1 MMNFIRPRLRKPA
14 GIALAGTLWAA
25 AWVVHG
31 GNGWQWAIV
40 AELGVIALA
49 IGWYVRG
56 GRDNDEDALAGSRP
70 DERQQLL
77 SLRSWA
83 LAGKVAMVAAFAGVT
98 IAVAARAT
106 WWWPFAA
113 IFAVTGFGY
122 LLGLSNYG
130 VAEEDPADEDPA
142 DDAGHQARYP
152 VSS

>member
-1 MMNFIRPRLRKPA
+1 MMRFIRPRLRKPV

-31 GNGWQWAIV
+31 GNGWQVAIV
-40 AELGVIALA
+40 AWVGVIALA

-56 GRDNDEDALAGSRP
+56 GRDSDEDALAGSRP

-83 LAGKVAMVAAFAGVT
+83 LAGKVAMSAAFAGVT
-98 IAVAARAT
+98 IAVAARAG

-130 VAEEDPADEDPA
+130 VAEEVPA
-142 DDAGHQARYP
+142 DDADNGHQARSP
-152 VSS
+152 VSH

>member
-1 MMNFIRPRLRKPA
+1 MMRFIRPRLRKPV
-14 GIALAGTLWAA
+14 GIALAGTAYAA
-25 AWVVHG
+25 AWLVHG

-40 AELGVIALA
+40 AEVGVIAIA

-56 GRDNDEDALAGSRP
+56 GRDNDEDALAGSRA

-83 LAGKVAMVAAFAGVT
+83 LGGKVAMFAAFAGAT
-98 IAVAARAT
+98 IAVAARAG

-130 VAEEDPADEDPA
+130 VGEEAAA
-142 DDAGHQARYP
+142 DDANDGHQASSP
-152 VSS
+152 VSP

>member
-1 MMNFIRPRLRKPA
+1 MMRFIRPRLRKPV
-14 GIALAGTLWAA
+14 GIALAGTAYAA
-25 AWVVHG
+25 AWLVHG

-40 AELGVIALA
+40 AEVGVIALA
-49 IGWYVRG
+49 IGWYVRA
-56 GRDNDEDALAGSRP
+56 GRDSDEDALAGSRA

-83 LAGKVAMVAAFAGVT
+83 LAGKVAMFAAFAGVT
-98 IAVAARAT
+98 IAVAARAG

-130 VAEEDPADEDPA
+130 VGEEGAA
-142 DDAGHQARYP
+142 DDANDGHQASSP
-152 VSS
+152 VSP